1 MLEAQ
6 TIRRDSDVFASHP
19 IDNQESLIDYI
30 RPYLTPNEVKL
41 LGFDPAND
49 EDHRYSYLPS
59 FLIGLGATAST
70 TILFTV
76 VGFLATLG
84 LPDTAAVAST
94 LA

>member
-6 TIRRDSDVFASHP
+6 TIRRDSDLFASHP
-19 IDNQESLIDYI
+19 IDNQESLIDQL
-30 RPYLTPNEVKL
+30 RPYLTTNEVKL
-41 LGFDPAND
+41 LGFEPAND

-59 FLIGLGATAST
+59 FLVGLGATAST

-84 LPDTAAVAST
+84 LPESAAVVPS
-94 LA
+94 LV

>member
-6 TIRRDSDVFASHP
+6 IIRRDSDLFVSRP
-19 IDNQESLIDYI
+19 IEDEKSLIEQLK
-30 RPYLTPNEVKL
+30 PYLTSSEVKL

-49 EDHRYSYLPS
+49 EGPRYTYLPS

-70 TILFTV
+70 ALLLSV

-84 LPDTAAVAST
+84 LSDAVAVAPA
-94 LA
+94 LV

>member
-1 MLEAQ
+1 MLEAK
-6 TIRRDSDVFASHP
+6 ISHEDSDFFDARP
-19 IDNQESLIDYI
+19 IENQESLIDHL
-30 RPYLTPNEVKL
+30 RPYLTANEVKL
-41 LGFDPAND
+41 LGFAPAND

-59 FLIGLGATAST
+59 FLVGLGATAST

-84 LPDTAAVAST
+84 LSDAAVIAPS